1 MMKLTTMSIK
11 QRCVRLGLALSIC
24 ASTAPAFAVE
34 APPLPSMTVM
44 IGNQVA
50 DPTHPLLWT
59 YDQQQDTYTLMAPAT
74 FESRDSNT
82 NELLGSLT
90 IGSAQAIPDP
100 LLLYSANATNLTA
113 NPLAYSFAFNTPL
126 VPNLLGPVDSYAELG
141 LTLTDG
147 LNNGATVQ
155 PTVPGGKMLTS
166 FDLYGNGTPISK
178 NVDIGDL
185 FSILSGTGTNTYT
198 DTDSLTCSQACV
210 TMSAILS
217 FTLTGQD
224 SVGFSGKVIQTS
236 AVPLPAAAWLF
247 GTGLLGLYPSVRK
260 RFV

>member
-1 MMKLTTMSIK
+1 MMRPNTMNLK
-11 QRCVRLGLALSIC
+11 ERCARVAVALSIC
-24 ASTAPAFAVE
+24 LSSAPAFAVE
-34 APPLPSMTVM
+34 APPLPGMAVT
-44 IGNQVA
+44 IGGQTAN
-50 DPTHPLLWT
+50 PTTGVSWN
-59 YDQQQDTYTLMAPAT
+59 YDATLDTYWLTGPVTYEVAGV
-74 FESRDSNT
+74 
-82 NELLGSLT
+82 GSLT
-90 IGSAQAIPDP
+90 IGNAQAIPDP
-100 LLLYSANATNLTA
+100 LLLFSASATNLTA

-126 VPNLLGPVDSYAELG
+126 VPNLLGLVDSYAELG

-210 TMSAILS
+210 TMSALLS

-224 SVGFSGKVIQTS
+224 AVAFSGKVIQTS
-236 AVPLPAAAWLF
+236 AVPVPAAFWLF
-247 GTGLLGLYPSVRK
+247 GSGLASLIPALRRRLSR
-260 RFV
+260 

>member
-1 MMKLTTMSIK
+1 MRINTMRLTGS
-11 QRCVRLGLALSIC
+11 CVRIVLGAVLCLMS
-24 ASTAPAFAVE
+24 APVSAAE
-34 APPLPSMTVM
+34 PPPLPGMAVT
-44 IGNQVA
+44 IGGQTAN
-50 DPTHPLLWT
+50 PTTGVSWT
-59 YDQQQDTYTLMAPAT
+59 YDQATDTYSLMSPVT
-74 FESRDSNT
+74 FESRDNIT
-82 NELLGSLT
+82 NELLASVT
-90 IGSAQAIPDP
+90 IGNAQAIPDP
-100 LLLYSANATNLTA
+100 LLLFSASATNLTA

-126 VPNLLGPVDSYAELG
+126 VPNLLGLVDSYAELG

-236 AVPLPAAAWLF
+236 AVPVPAAFWLF
-247 GTGLLGLYPSVRK
+247 GSGLIGLAGLRK
-260 RFV
+260 RTA